1 MTASEGRQPAEP
13 VEPAGWASTAATRVP
28 VFDLRH
34 EARAALVVWQ
44 RELIRFGKDRTRMVS
59 SLVQPLLFLLVL
71 GVGLGSLV
79 GSGAG
84 PSGGSVRFTA
94 FLFPGVLAMSV
105 GFTAAFSG
113 ISMVWDREFG
123 FLREMLVAPVSTTA
137 ILTGK
142 CVGGA
147 TVSTVQSV
155 VLLALAG
162 LVGVP
167 YSPVM
172 LLELVG
178 LLFLCSFMI
187 VALGLVLAARI
198 KQVQSAF
205 PLVQMIITPMIFL
218 SGALFPL
225 SGLPGWLTVLTHV
238 NPMTYAVEP
247 MRSVV
252 FDHLQVD
259 AATRA
264 RFDPGI
270 VWGGWQV
277 PVGMQLALVVVGSV
291 LLLAVAVARFA
302 RTE

>member
-1 MTASEGRQPAEP
+1 
-13 VEPAGWASTAATRVP
+13 
-28 VFDLRH
+28 
-34 EARAALVVWQ
+34 
-44 RELIRFGKDRTRMVS
+44 
-59 SLVQPLLFLLVL
+59 
-71 GVGLGSLV
+71 VGLGSLV

-84 PSGGSVRFTA
+84 PAGGSVRFTA

-178 LLFLCSFMI
+178 LLFLCSFLI
-187 VALGLVLAARI
+187 VALGLVLAARV

-252 FDHLQVD
+252 FDHLRVD

-277 PVGMQLALVVVGSV
+277 PLGVQLALVVVGSV
-291 LLLAVAVARFA
+291 VLLAVAVARFA

>member
-1 MTASEGRQPAEP
+1 MAGVTVAS
-13 VEPAGWASTAATRVP
+13 VRVP
-28 VFDLRH
+28 AIGLRH
-34 EARAALVVWQ
+34 EARAAFVIWQ
-44 RELIRFGKDRTRMVS
+44 RELIRFAKDRVRLVS
-59 SLVQPLLFLLVL
+59 LLVQPVLFLFVL
-71 GVGLGSLV
+71 GAGLSSIV
-79 GSGAG
+79 SAG
-84 PSGGSVRFTA
+84 NGSVDFKT
-94 FLFPGVLAMSV
+94 FLFPGVLAISV
-105 GFTAAFSG
+105 LFTAAFSG

-147 TVSTVQSV
+147 TVATLQSL

-172 LLELVG
+172 MLALVG
-178 LLFLCSFMI
+178 LLFLMAFL
-187 VALGLVLAARI
+187 VTALGLVLAARI
-198 KQVQSAF
+198 KQVQSAMPMLQLIIM
-205 PLVQMIITPMIFL
+205 PLMFL

-225 SGLPGWLTVLTHV
+225 SGLPTWLAVLTQL

-252 FDHLQVD
+252 FDQLHVD
-259 AATRA
+259 PATRA
-264 RFDPGI
+264 TLDPGI
-270 VWGGWQV
+270 FWNHWQV
-277 PVGMQLALVVVGSV
+277 PVGVQVALAIAVCVV
-291 LLLAVAVARFA
+291 LLAAAVARFA